1 MPSRE
6 MACSRRGAPVRL
18 CSPAPQVEK
27 KEPKTIT
34 QGEGQASVPTTR
46 FPLTASP
53 NLKGKRGVKTP
64 FSSLPGTRETSSPWP
79 EKASPAQLQSAF
91 FRPGWCQEGESFPPP
106 VALSPESWLCHL
118 EGALR
123 QTWVPPE
130 RQCGGYAG
138 GRRGPFLEGAGTHL
152 SRSTTPSMQAPNS
165 TTELMSVGA

>member
-53 NLKGKRGVKTP
+53 NLEWQEGSEGGAPLRLKPP
-64 FSSLPGTRETSSPWP
+64 FSGLPGTRE
-79 EKASPAQLQSAF
+79 
-91 FRPGWCQEGESFPPP
+91 P
-106 VALSPESWLCHL
+106 VLAL
-118 EGALR
+118 A
-123 QTWVPPE
+123 
-130 RQCGGYAG
+130 
-138 GRRGPFLEGAGTHL
+138 
-152 SRSTTPSMQAPNS
+152 
-165 TTELMSVGA
+165 